1 LREASYSG
9 GQVFLRLPFLKK
21 FSQAFLTA
29 KIVISPLDSLPNRC
43 SFRNIGLAIRVFN
56 KFFRLRFPAPF
67 FPPHGHVFNKV
78 VKNQVKEEKEEDE

>member
-1 LREASYSG
+1 LREASCSG

-29 KIVISPLDSLPNRC
+29 KIIVSTVYSFPNGSSLRD
-43 SFRNIGLAIRVFN
+43 IGLAIRVLN
-56 KFFRLRFPAPF
+56 KFLWLRFPAPF

-78 VKNQVKEEKEEDE
+78 VKNRVKEEKEEDE